1 MKVGAKMNFSVR
13 ELLRTETLKNAKIL
27 AGKSGIDNEIKGVT
41 IIEAPDIVK
50 FIKGGEVL
58 LTGLYAFKSCSIE
71 TFKGYFRELTQKNVS
86 ALILKRGR
94 NVEFADNKID
104 LLMEFAEAYSIPVLE
119 VPFEVS
125 FREIM
130 SIIMEHIFN
139 EEVARLKY
147 FKTTHDNFSAL
158 LFSLNSTENEIKRI
172 LEVLSKL
179 IHNPVSI
186 FNQNMKCLE
195 TTSDEIL
202 NLDIGDNSEIY
213 EVGFYSNNTYLKQ
226 KITIKGEI
234 RNQYLIFLNITL
246 GVKLY
251 LVITEINKILDI
263 MDFIAIENAIT
274 ALYHEYSRQYAINEL
289 EKKFQNDIMH
299 NLLNGKIHSVDQL
312 QKSLNI
318 LGIKSEGNY
327 RAIVLGFKNEEESYL
342 DFNKKTQHTNILN
355 DAIFMYFVNARIQN
369 DLDRVIVIQEI
380 NLDQKQEEYRKEIKI
395 IVEKIQ
401 KYIERHNNDLKVK
414 VGIGNVVDGIINI
427 SRSFREA
434 NDAFNFVDVANEISS
449 IGSEIILFSDLGI
462 FKLLCKINDT
472 AELLEYVP
480 ESLQKLYNYKK
491 NMRDDLL
498 LTLKAYL
505 DRNQNLKR
513 AADDLYIH
521 YKTAAYR
528 MDKIS
533 NITGIDFN
541 NPSEVLAVRIG
552 LIVYKMIEKHN
563 KNLI

>member
-1 MKVGAKMNFSVR
+1 
-13 ELLRTETLKNAKIL
+13 
-27 AGKSGIDNEIKGVT
+27 
-41 IIEAPDIVK
+41 
-50 FIKGGEVL
+50 
-58 LTGLYAFKSCSIE
+58 
-71 TFKGYFRELTQKNVS
+71 
-86 ALILKRGR
+86 
-94 NVEFADNKID
+94 
-104 LLMEFAEAYSIPVLE
+104 
-119 VPFEVS
+119 
-125 FREIM
+125 
-130 SIIMEHIFN
+130 
-139 EEVARLKY
+139 
-147 FKTTHDNFSAL
+147 
-158 LFSLNSTENEIKRI
+158 
-172 LEVLSKL
+172 
-179 IHNPVSI
+179 
-186 FNQNMKCLE
+186 
-195 TTSDEIL
+195 
-202 NLDIGDNSEIY
+202 
-213 EVGFYSNNTYLKQ
+213 
-226 KITIKGEI
+226 
-234 RNQYLIFLNITL
+234 
-246 GVKLY
+246 
-251 LVITEINKILDI
+251 
-263 MDFIAIENAIT
+263 
-274 ALYHEYSRQYAINEL
+274 
-289 EKKFQNDIMH
+289 
-299 NLLNGKIHSVDQL
+299 
-312 QKSLNI
+312 
-318 LGIKSEGNY
+318 
-327 RAIVLGFKNEEESYL
+327 
-342 DFNKKTQHTNILN
+342 
-355 DAIFMYFVNARIQN
+355 MYFVNARIQN